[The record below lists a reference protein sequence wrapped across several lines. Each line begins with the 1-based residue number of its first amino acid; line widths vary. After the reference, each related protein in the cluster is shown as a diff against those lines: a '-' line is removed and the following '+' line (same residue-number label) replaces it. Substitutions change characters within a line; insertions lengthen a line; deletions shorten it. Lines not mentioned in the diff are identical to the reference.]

1 MPMPSL
7 KFLPLCLLALPFMAT
22 AQQQIQPGLW
32 EITSKNMQLGGRT
45 LPSSDVMLQQFKNLP
60 QAQREMMERAM
71 AQQGIQLGD
80 KGVQYC
86 ISQAQIDAQNIP
98 LQDPNCRQQITSRDN
113 DRWVFNFTCPQG
125 RGEGEAHFLDDKSF
139 TTQVRGEFDS
149 GAGRQQGSMES
160 DARWV
165 SADCGALKSLQP

>member
-7 KFLPLCLLALPFMAT
+7 KFLPLCLLMLPLMAT

-32 EITSKNMQLGGRT
+32 EITSKNMQLGGKA

-60 QAQREMMERAM
+60 REQREMMERAM

-98 LQDPNCRQQITSRDN
+98 LQDPNCRQQITSRSD

-125 RGEGEAHFLDDKSF
+125 QGQGEARFLDDKSF

-149 GAGRQQGSMES
+149 GVGRQQGSMES

-165 SADCGALKSLQP
+165 SADCGGLKPSQR